1 MKRYRLLTTTFK
13 GGDRGF
19 ESRPGRSPL
28 GVLRCTLVGS
38 LVAAALMA
46 CGPKEQAST
55 PATTQPAPPSAAP
68 IATTTTTATTMPPPP
83 SAWRGARWGMTKA
96 EVLTAF
102 PSEAQRLAQ
111 PANFGPPVGG
121 STDLAIPTYDINGM
135 TFRVLF
141 GFEANGLS
149 HIRLSA
155 VKPGAATCSDLEK
168 VLTEKHSAPSDRNT
182 LQTNVKTEQVI
193 WKQPEA
199 TITLGCTEAA
209 DLGFRSV
216 TLDYTVPSKN

>member
-1 MKRYRLLTTTFK
+1 MKRYRLLTTPSQ
-13 GGDRGF
+13 GGHRGF

-28 GVLRCTLVGS
+28 GGLRFTLVGS

-68 IATTTTTATTMPPPP
+68 IATTTTTTTVPPPP

-121 STDLAIPTYDINGM
+121 STDVAIPAYDINGM

-141 GFEANGLS
+141 GFEANGLG

-155 VKPGAATCSDLEK
+155 VKPGAATCSDIEK
-168 VLTEKHSAPSDRNT
+168 VLTDKHSPPSDRNT

-199 TITLGCTEAA
+199 TITLACTEAA
-209 DLGFRSV
+209 DLGYRSV